1 VRGIP
6 DARRYGHRNRAEHQ
20 AEAVAFA
27 VHLLQATASLPVDD
41 GALLLEQYE
50 LLVPGTGAVA
60 RYLALQPVY
69 TRHPMRILLTTG
81 ERS

>member
-1 VRGIP
+1 MLEDLGRG
-6 DARRYGHRNRAEHQ
+6 

-27 VHLLQATASLPVDD
+27 VHFLQSTAAPSATD
-41 GALLLEQYE
+41 GAALLEQYE

-60 RYLALQPVY
+60 RYLALQPIY
-69 TRHPMRILLTTG
+69 AQHPLHRLLTTG